1 MTRSSTYSVLRARCF
16 KPITKELRTEY
27 GMIDL
32 YGVDKQGNVV
42 VIEFKRRSKRVEEV
56 EEKKLSEEKL
66 PPLPT

>member
-1 MTRSSTYSVLRARCF
+1 
-16 KPITKELRTEY
+16 
-27 GMIDL
+27 MIDL